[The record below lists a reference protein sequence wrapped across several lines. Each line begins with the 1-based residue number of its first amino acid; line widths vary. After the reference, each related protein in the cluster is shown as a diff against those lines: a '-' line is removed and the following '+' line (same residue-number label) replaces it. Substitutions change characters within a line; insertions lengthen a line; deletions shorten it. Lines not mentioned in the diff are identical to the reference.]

1 MAAKIPKGI
10 GPVFLTG
17 NTCERFKIR
26 PDVELSAQKPYGF
39 VNCKEILNHIQVNG
53 VISDWHCTKAWIE
66 ACPDEEIL
74 VVIDDENVYGQN
86 FYVCYT
92 TEMKE
97 QELAKYASAVAA
109 TPDGVPVG
117 EDGVPVEEEKED
129 EVLPHS
135 YCRLFCARNFSFLK
149 GPARAAAAAP
159 LGRPGQR
166 VASRLA
172 RGAPAAAT
180 HRHPHLQAEGVIRS
194 PLPIP
199 RRLHAG

>member
-39 VNCKEILNHIQVNG
+39 VNCKEVLNHIQVNG
-53 VISDWHCTKAWIE
+53 VISDWHCTKAWVE
-66 ACPDEEIL
+66 ACPDEEIM

-97 QELAKYASAVAA
+97 QELAKYVSAVAA
-109 TPDGVPVG
+109 TVEGGVVG
-117 EDGVPVEEEKED
+117 EDGAPIEEEKED
-129 EVLPHS
+129 EVTIEISSQLHIILCCCAAYFPS
-135 YCRLFCARNFSFLK
+135 LCRCRTSCCRPAP
-149 GPARAAAAAP
+149 GPAKAAK
-159 LGRPGQR
+159 RKWN
-166 VASRLA
+166 
-172 RGAPAAAT
+172 
-180 HRHPHLQAEGVIRS
+180 RS
-194 PLPIP
+194 
-199 RRLHAG
+199 

>member
-39 VNCKEILNHIQVNG
+39 VNCKEVLSHIQVNG
-53 VISDWHCTKAWIE
+53 VISDWHCTKAWVE
-66 ACPDEEIL
+66 ACPDDEIM
-74 VVIDDENVYGQN
+74 VVLDDENVYGQN

-109 TPDGVPVG
+109 PVEGGVLG
-117 EDGVPVEEEKED
+117 EEGAPIEEEKED
-129 EVLPHS
+129 EVTIQISTQP
-135 YCRLFCARNFSFLK
+135 YYFCI
-149 GPARAAAAAP
+149 PIAP
-159 LGRPGQR
+159 LISLVQVPRDLLPPRPWAGQGSEVQVDYHQR
-166 VASRLA
+166 IYIFLLSLF
-172 RGAPAAAT
+172 
-180 HRHPHLQAEGVIRS
+180 LIFQ
-194 PLPIP
+194 LY
-199 RRLHAG
+199 

>member
-74 VVIDDENVYGQN
+74 VVVDDEPHATRITAWLM
-86 FYVCYT
+86 CT
-92 TEMKE
+92 
-97 QELAKYASAVAA
+97 AA
-109 TPDGVPVG
+109 
-117 EDGVPVEEEKED
+117 
-129 EVLPHS
+129 
-135 YCRLFCARNFSFLK
+135 
-149 GPARAAAAAP
+149 
-159 LGRPGQR
+159 
-166 VASRLA
+166 
-172 RGAPAAAT
+172 
-180 HRHPHLQAEGVIRS
+180 
-194 PLPIP
+194 
-199 RRLHAG
+199 